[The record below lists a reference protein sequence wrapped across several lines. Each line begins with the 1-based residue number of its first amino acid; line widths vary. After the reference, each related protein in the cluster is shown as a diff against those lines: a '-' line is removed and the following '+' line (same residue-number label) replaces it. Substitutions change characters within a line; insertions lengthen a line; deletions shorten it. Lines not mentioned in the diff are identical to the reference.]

1 MAKSDNATEVTATT
15 PNFAL
20 KDKLGPDV
28 NIRDALPEEVVNE
41 AEGIIEESKKDF
53 FEDAKGDLHTMEDAY
68 AFAIKNPKAS
78 ATHIK
83 EIEKLC
89 FSMKGQS
96 ETLGFDLLAHASKSL
111 YNFCIKSFRPDDV
124 EQLIVVRK
132 HIDTLKVIIKEK
144 MQGDGG
150 AIGKDL
156 VKNLHLLTKKY
167 E

>member
-1 MAKSDNATEVTATT
+1 MPKSDNATEVTATT

-20 KDKLGPDV
+20 KEKLGPDV

-41 AEGIIEESKKDF
+41 AEDIIEESKKDF
-53 FEDAKGDLHTMEDAY
+53 FEDAKGDLHKMEEAY
-68 AFAIKNPKAS
+68 AFAIKSPKEA

-83 EIEKLC
+83 EIAKLC

-96 ETLGFDLLAHASKSL
+96 ETLGFNLLAHASKSL
-111 YNFCIKSFRPDDV
+111 YHFCTENFRPDNA

-132 HIDTLKVIIKEK
+132 HLDTLNVIIKDK
-144 MQGDGG
+144 IQGNGG